1 MYCLV
6 TVICGQRDGTIFVV
20 TYDTLE
26 WTVAATQLVGH
37 VGFIARV
44 HHSGAT
50 SSLSYMVSSHSH
62 YGESQSTLMV
72 VVSAQ
77 LNGSM
82 IGNAGGGIQ
91 QLQPSVLQVNI
102 QYYIIIGSHHYI
114 HSLHNSQTFHNN
126 SASDLVTL
134 HNDWDAPIR

>member
-1 MYCLV
+1 M

-91 QLQPSVLQVNI
+91 RLQPSVLQVNI
-102 QYYIIIGSHHYI
+102 HYRL
-114 HSLHNSQTFHNN
+114 SPLHPQSPQLTNISQQQC
-126 SASDLVTL
+126 
-134 HNDWDAPIR
+134 IRSGNTA